1 MNTLYFVYL
10 CTLDEVMKHMGV
22 GLRSKVHHENL
33 DTYQKNFSGKLNDS
47 QMYFQVERIH
57 QDSEEFHE
65 LYKF

>member
-1 MNTLYFVYL
+1 MYFVYL

-22 GLRSKVHHENL
+22 GLRSKVQHENI